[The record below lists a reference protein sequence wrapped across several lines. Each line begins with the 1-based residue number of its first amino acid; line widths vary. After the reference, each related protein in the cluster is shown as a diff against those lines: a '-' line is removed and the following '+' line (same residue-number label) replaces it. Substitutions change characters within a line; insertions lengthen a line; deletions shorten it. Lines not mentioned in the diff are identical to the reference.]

1 MYKPLNPAYE
11 EHALF
16 FNPAYMQMRLKGNE
30 GPKHYLAPRGV
41 SADMDGN
48 VTFTMYAPEAQ
59 SVGVSGL
66 GGSYGGDIVPLQ
78 KGEDGYWTATYAN
91 VLPGFHYCHF
101 YVDGKPARNPQA
113 PFGYG
118 GHEVENFFEVPDP
131 NNDFYICKDVPH
143 GSVHMELFPSSR
155 TGAMHCCWVYTP
167 ASYYTDPER
176 QYPVMYLHHGGG
188 ENETGWVWQGKV
200 NLILDNLIA
209 EGKCEEM
216 IVVMNSFEAFKPT
229 DDEHV
234 FENVSYSDVLV
245 QECIPYIDGKY
256 RTIADADHRAIAG
269 LSMGVVYSYT
279 TAFRYPDVFRWI
291 GCFSGHIMPISR
303 DGAYFGY
310 NFDYSE
316 VFNNRELF
324 NSRIRLMFH
333 TGGAREGFGRPRQI
347 PGDAMPYNWEEYK
360 QKGYHVDGQGY
371 RGFHEWDTWRFSARD
386 FAMRLFK

>member
-1 MYKPLNPAYE
+1 MRT
-11 EHALF
+11 
-16 FNPAYMQMRLKGNE
+16 FNPR
-30 GPKHYLAPRGV
+30 V
-41 SADMDGN
+41 
-48 VTFTMYAPEAQ
+48 
-59 SVGVSGL
+59 
-66 GGSYGGDIVPLQ
+66 
-78 KGEDGYWTATYAN
+78 
-91 VLPGFHYCHF
+91 
-101 YVDGKPARNPQA
+101 

-118 GHEVENFFEVPDP
+118 CGTFYNVCDTADPD
-131 NNDFYICKDVPH
+131 NDFYLLKDVPH
-143 GSVHMELFPSSR
+143 GSVHMDLYPSAISGGR
-155 TGAMHCCWVYTP
+155 VRNCWVYVP
-167 ASYYTDPER
+167 PRYAQNPDKR
-176 QYPVMYLHHGGG
+176 YPVWYLHHGGG

-310 NFDYSE
+310 NFD
-316 VFNNRELF
+316 
-324 NSRIRLMFH
+324 
-333 TGGAREGFGRPRQI
+333 
-347 PGDAMPYNWEEYK
+347 
-360 QKGYHVDGQGY
+360 
-371 RGFHEWDTWRFSARD
+371 
-386 FAMRLFK
+386 

>member
-66 GGSYGGDIVPLQ
+66 GGSYGGEIVPLQ

-101 YVDGKPARNPQA
+101 HVDGKPAMNPQA

-176 QYPVMYLHHGGG
+176 KYPVMFLHHGGG
-188 ENETGWVWQGKV
+188 ENETGWVWQGKI
-200 NLILDNLIA
+200 NYIADNLIA
-209 EGKCEEM
+209 AGECAEM
-216 IVVMNSFEAFKPT
+216 IIVMACLYDINYDHP
-229 DDEHV
+229 DEFV
-234 FENVSYSDVLV
+234 AGDFDALLTRD
-245 QECIPYIDGKY
+245 CIPMIESRY
-256 RTIADADHRAIAG
+256 RVLPGCGSRAIAG
-269 LSMGVVYSYT
+269 LSMGSYHS
-279 TAFRYPDVFRWI
+279 AQVACSHP
-291 GCFSGHIMPISR
+291 GM
-303 DGAYFGY
+303 FGY
-310 NFDYSE
+310 VAMLSGSFDDRWYRW
-316 VFNNRELF
+316 VNCRDVIAGNKTFQQQTRLF
-324 NSRIRLMFH
+324 FMSVGTGETRLYPQMQENIAYLKANGITAGYFEC
-333 TGGAREGFGRPRQI
+333 EGL
-347 PGDAMPYNWEEYK
+347 
-360 QKGYHVDGQGY
+360 
-371 RGFHEWDTWRFSARD
+371 HEWTVWRKSIRAFMKQIFREDAQ
-386 FAMRLFK
+386 

>member
-30 GPKHYLAPRGV
+30 GPKHYLTPRGV
-41 SADMDGN
+41 SADLDGN

-66 GGSYGGDIVPLQ
+66 GGSYGGEIVPLQ

-101 YVDGKPARNPQA
+101 YVDGKPAMNPQA

-176 QYPVMYLHHGGG
+176 QYPVMFLHHGGG
-188 ENETGWVWQGKV
+188 ENETGWVWQGKI
-200 NLILDNLIA
+200 NYIADNLIA
-209 EGKCEEM
+209 AGECAEM
-216 IVVMNSFEAFKPT
+216 IIVMACLYDINYDHP
-229 DDEHV
+229 DEFV
-234 FENVSYSDVLV
+234 AGDFDALLTRD
-245 QECIPYIDGKY
+245 CIPMIESRY
-256 RTIADADHRAIAG
+256 RVLPGCGSRAIAG
-269 LSMGVVYSYT
+269 LSMGSYHS
-279 TAFRYPDVFRWI
+279 AQVACNHP
-291 GCFSGHIMPISR
+291 GM
-303 DGAYFGY
+303 FGY
-310 NFDYSE
+310 VAMLSGSFDDRWYRW
-316 VFNNRELF
+316 VNCRDVIAGNKTFQQQTRLF
-324 NSRIRLMFH
+324 FMSVGTGETRLYPQMQENIAYLKANGITAGYFEC
-333 TGGAREGFGRPRQI
+333 EGL
-347 PGDAMPYNWEEYK
+347 
-360 QKGYHVDGQGY
+360 
-371 RGFHEWDTWRFSARD
+371 HEWTVWRKSIRAFMKQIFREDAQ
-386 FAMRLFK
+386 

>member
-101 YVDGKPARNPQA
+101 YVDGKPAMNPQA

-188 ENETGWVWQGKV
+188 ENETGWVWQGKI
-200 NLILDNLIA
+200 NYIADNLIA
-209 EGKCEEM
+209 AGECAEM
-216 IVVMNSFEAFKPT
+216 IIVMACLYDINYDHP
-229 DDEHV
+229 DEFV
-234 FENVSYSDVLV
+234 AGDFDALLTRD
-245 QECIPYIDGKY
+245 CIPMIESRY
-256 RTIADADHRAIAG
+256 RVLPGCGNRAIAG
-269 LSMGVVYSYT
+269 LSMGSYHS
-279 TAFRYPDVFRWI
+279 AQVAGNHP
-291 GCFSGHIMPISR
+291 GM
-303 DGAYFGY
+303 FGY
-310 NFDYSE
+310 VAMLSGSFDD
-316 VFNNRELF
+316 R
-324 NSRIRLMFH
+324 
-333 TGGAREGFGRPRQI
+333 
-347 PGDAMPYNWEEYK
+347 W
-360 QKGYHVDGQGY
+360 Y
-371 RGFHEWDTWRFSARD
+371 R
-386 FAMRLFK
+386 